1 VVVARDAD
9 VHGKLRVEL
18 GEVLGG
24 RRLEELELQPAAEA
38 RLVDVDEERV
48 HLALVGQ
55 LLQERA
61 KGLLDLGALLL
72 VRLQVHGELLL
83 LEERFLLLGH
93 VLLAFLDL
101 VLLVRPEQEEERDLD
116 DDEDD
121 DEGADLGKPRPVA
134 GLLRVECL

>member
-1 VVVARDAD
+1 MSMRSASIS
-9 VHGKLRVEL
+9 
-18 GEVLGG
+18 
-24 RRLEELELQPAAEA
+24 
-38 RLVDVDEERV
+38 
-48 HLALVGQ
+48 
-55 LLQERA
+55 LLFGSCFRSA
-61 KGLLDLGALLL
+61 PKGLLDLRALLL

-83 LEERFLLLGH
+83 LEERLLLLGD

-121 DEGADLGKPRPVA
+121 DEGADLGEPRPVA